1 MKKFADRLKSQQGFT
16 LIEMIAAMTLFSL
29 ILGIISMVTM
39 FGFRSY
45 HKITIENSLRDEA
58 DIIMSTIITEL
69 YSFSPEKVEN
79 TATGLRL
86 IKANKERLI
95 TLQLEEAPAA
105 SVTVSGESAAV
116 STEAE
121 AERKT
126 RIMISDVVNQHSTN
140 EQVTDVRSDL
150 KGSSVK
156 SSLLDGRS
164 CDVSANNPPC
174 QSGLID
180 IQLVLTQYYDGRA
193 YDMNLNSKFGF

>member
-1 MKKFADRLKSQQGFT
+1 MRRFADRLKSEQGFS

-69 YSFSPEKVEN
+69 YTFSPEKVEN
-79 TATGLRL
+79 TATGLKL
-86 IKANKERLI
+86 VKGNEERLI
-95 TLQLEEAPAA
+95 SLQQEQVPAD
-105 SVTVSGESAAV
+105 STSDTGEGTGG
-116 STEAE
+116 STENE
-121 AERKT
+121 SSSGGKT
-126 RIMISDVVNQHSTN
+126 QIILSDVINQHSTN
-140 EQVTDVRSDL
+140 ERITGIISDL
-150 KGSSVK
+150 NGSSVS

-164 CDVSANNPPC
+164 CVISSPC

-193 YDMNLNSKFGF
+193 YELNLNSKFGF